1 MRIIFSDSVY
11 YFYIRRNET
20 VNCHLKMKIGLVTVL
35 GYRSWWLSIVNV
47 LPFYVAGGR
56 LHHIQLR
63 K

>member
-1 MRIIFSDSVY
+1 MILSDSVY
-11 YFYIRRNET
+11 YCYIRRNET

-35 GYRSWWLSIVNV
+35 GYRPWWLSIVSV

-56 LHHIQLR
+56 LHHFQLR